1 MPPGTVNDL
10 LVALKH
16 PLRRAILQTMDGEE
30 MISPRE
36 LADQLE
42 EPLSNISY
50 HVRVLNEYG
59 AVEQVGEAPAR
70 GSLQHFYRM
79 DIEEPWALAV
89 LGLTEQEGDGDG

>member
-1 MPPGTVNDL
+1 MPPGTDNDL

-16 PLRRAILQTMDGEE
+16 PLRRTILQTMAGQAR
-30 MISPRE
+30 ISPRE
-36 LADQLE
+36 LADQLD

-50 HVRVLNEYG
+50 HVRVLNDYG
-59 AVEQVGEAPAR
+59 AVAPAGQDPVR

-89 LGLTEQEGDGDG
+89 LGLGEDGQDAGD